1 VSPGGSAP
9 TLFSIETVATSEQAP
24 RVLSLV
30 GRLNLNGLVKQLSLD
45 FRLDEDTCCEV
56 ADELV
61 DAFQEGCP
69 HLNATA
75 VSTEIERAVMCSDYA
90 AVKSPRLQMLRG
102 EDSASEEL
110 SIAELELYQEMD
122 ALVILQERQ
131 LGDLA
136 RLHAVQS
143 TKLLSRIGA
152 PAATLREL
160 VQQAVAENHPNTI
173 DTSPQRSGSEG
184 KSRSLPGS
192 QEFEGPTIALF
203 KEGRLAESSGSTRRA
218 SAPSSPVSLPVLIE
232 GLALPKQDMF
242 PAPEGQ
248 VSEPSDTSDI
258 PMLSSLAGLLNGP
271 PPPSEVIALPDS
283 DTFPAPEGQVSGV
296 SDTSDIPMLSSLA
309 GLLDGPPP
317 PVRRQI
323 TM

>member
-1 VSPGGSAP
+1 
-9 TLFSIETVATSEQAP
+9 
-24 RVLSLV
+24 
-30 GRLNLNGLVKQLSLD
+30 
-45 FRLDEDTCCEV
+45 
-56 ADELV
+56 
-61 DAFQEGCP
+61 
-69 HLNATA
+69 
-75 VSTEIERAVMCSDYA
+75 
-90 AVKSPRLQMLRG
+90 VKSPRLQMLRG

-271 PPPSEVIALPDS
+271 PPPSEGRAGLLSHVPGRHYADGTPPGSPLRYMSASSSPSRSPVSLPILSEVIALPDS